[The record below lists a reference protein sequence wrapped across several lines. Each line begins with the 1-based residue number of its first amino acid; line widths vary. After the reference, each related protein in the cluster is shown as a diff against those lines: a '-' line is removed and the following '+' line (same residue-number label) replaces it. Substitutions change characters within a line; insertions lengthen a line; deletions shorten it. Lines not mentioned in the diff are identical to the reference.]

1 MGSYACEGIT
11 FRVYSGDHDPPHIHC
26 RHQGIKVIVELGAD
40 RTVRL
45 ADRSDAIQ
53 PKNAKVSQVRRVL
66 AQAGSQ
72 FDNLMKLWEDAH
84 A

>member
-1 MGSYACEGIT
+1 M
-11 FRVYSGDHDPPHIHC
+11 
-26 RHQGIKVIVELGAD
+26 IVELGAD